1 VSESGAVVLLSTA
14 GTRDEAERLGEA
26 LVESGLAAS
35 CAVIPMIHTIYK
47 SQGRLVREHEAMLLV
62 KTSAENAES
71 AQAHLLEHHSS
82 EIPEVLRL
90 DVDGGSPAYL
100 KWLVERASA
109 NSALKART
117 DVRRPID

>member
-1 VSESGAVVLLSTA
+1 LTAGAVLLLSTA
-14 GTRDEAERLGEA
+14 GTRDEAERLGEG

-47 SQGRLVREHEAMLLV
+47 QEGRLVREHEAMLLV
-62 KTSAENAES
+62 KTSAANADK
-71 AQAHLLEHHSS
+71 AQAYLLDRHSG

-100 KWLVERASA
+100 EWLLRGAPT
-109 NSALKART
+109 NPL
-117 DVRRPID
+117 